1 MAGIARRIDKM
12 VVFINWSAS
21 ELTFRVLF
29 PHITTYLLDEVGTAW
44 VNVDV
49 VILHELYSVHDGVLT
64 LAAWSNAIHAI
75 LISEFR
81 NIFRGSTVSN
91 NLLLREAHL
100 IYRLVNLPVRHV
112 LAVKL
117 TESINLTI

>member
-1 MAGIARRIDKM
+1 MIIF
-12 VVFINWSAS
+12 VNWSAC
-21 ELTFRVLF
+21 ELALVVLL
-29 PHITTYLLDEVGTAW
+29 PNITAYLIDEVGATW

-49 VILHELYSVHDGVLT
+49 IVLNEFNAVHDGVLT